1 MTEEEWPSSVCSAV
15 PVAASQSR
23 TVLSSEPETTCLP
36 SGEKATDQTR
46 SEWPSSVCSGVPGD
60 QDSLAYLC
68 QAEDMD
74 PSSAQM
80 NRVGERRLEPVG
92 VEIVPNLTSA
102 TRNVVDAVYSLAS
115 KGFFMEA
122 NWSAT

>member
-1 MTEEEWPSSVCSAV
+1 MA
-15 PVAASQSR
+15 
-23 TVLSSEPETTCLP
+23 
-36 SGEKATDQTR
+36 
-46 SEWPSSVCSGVPGD
+46 GD
-60 QDSLAYLC
+60 RDSLAYLC

-92 VEIVPNLTSA
+92 VEIVPNLMSA
-102 TRNVVDAVYSLAS
+102 TCNVVDAVYSLAS
-115 KGFFMEA
+115 EGFFMEA